1 MNVHYFN
8 CDYRL
13 YSLLSK
19 LSNVNLITAADK
31 VWSSGTNGWLLCT
44 VCDYYSKIL
53 QAWTKLASFSL
64 FLYRH

>member
-31 VWSSGTNGWLLCT
+31 VWSSGTSVWNKGSLCA
-44 VCDYYSKIL
+44 
-53 QAWTKLASFSL
+53 QALVRQEGTAE
-64 FLYRH
+64 